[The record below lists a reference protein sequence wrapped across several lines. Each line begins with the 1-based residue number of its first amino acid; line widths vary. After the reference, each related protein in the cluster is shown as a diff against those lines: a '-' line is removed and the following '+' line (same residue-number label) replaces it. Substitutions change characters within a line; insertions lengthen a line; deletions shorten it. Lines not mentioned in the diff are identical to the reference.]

1 MMSAF
6 TRSLVLLASAMMM
19 TFASPGQAQTYP
31 TRPIRLIIPFAPG
44 GGTDVLAR
52 MISVKLGEALGQT
65 VVIDNRPGSDGVVG
79 SEALALANPDGHTLV
94 IVSSSHAINPA
105 LGRKLP
111 YDTMKDFTY
120 VTQTTVQQLLLFVHP
135 SVPARSVK
143 ELIALVKAKPSGYNY
158 GSSSNA
164 AALPMELFKSM
175 SGTQIQHIPYKGS
188 GPMLNDLLGGQIHM
202 SIGGAVSAIP
212 HLKSGKLRG
221 LAVGD
226 SKRIAAMPDMPTI
239 AEAGVPGYHATI
251 WTGMLAPAKTPEAII
266 ERVSREM
273 VKIVQDK
280 DFTTRLQ
287 QLGSDTAG
295 TTPKEWRQF
304 VDAEITKWT
313 RIAKE
318 ANMTAD

>member
-1 MMSAF
+1 MPTAVRKP
-6 TRSLVLLASAMMM
+6 TRLAAAILLALATSA
-19 TFASPGQAQTYP
+19 QAQTYP
-31 TRPIRLIIPFAPG
+31 NKPIRLIVPFAPG

-52 MISVKLGEALGQT
+52 MIAAKLGEALGQS
-65 VVIDNRPGSDGVVG
+65 VVIDNRPGSDGIVG
-79 SEALALANPDGHTLV
+79 SEVLARANPDGYTLI
-94 IVSSSHAINPA
+94 IVSASHAINPA

-120 VTQTTVQQLLLFVHP
+120 ITQTAVQQVLLFVHP
-135 SVPARSVK
+135 SVPAKSVK
-143 ELIALVKAKPSGYNY
+143 ELIALVKAKPNGYNY

-175 SGTQIQHIPYKGS
+175 SGAQIQHIPYKGS

-226 SKRIAAMPDMPTI
+226 SKRIAALPDMPTI

-251 WTGMLAPAKTPEAII
+251 WTGMMAPAKTPEAII
-266 ERVSREM
+266 ERVNREV

-280 DFTTRLQ
+280 EFTARMQ

-295 TTPKEWRQF
+295 TTPREWRQF
-304 VDAEITKWT
+304 VESEVTKWT
-313 RIAKE
+313 KIAKA

>member
-1 MMSAF
+1 MIPIARRAGLIAAGAF
-6 TRSLVLLASAMMM
+6 LASAV
-19 TFASPGQAQTYP
+19 AAYAQPYP
-31 TRPIRLIIPFAPG
+31 TKPIRLIVPFAPG

-52 MISVKLGEALGQT
+52 MIAAKLGESLGHS
-65 VVIDNRPGSDGVVG
+65 VVIDNRPGSDGIVG
-79 SEALALANPDGHTLV
+79 SEVLVRANPDGYTLI

-111 YDTMKDFTY
+111 YDTMRDFSY
-120 VTQTTVQQLLLFVHP
+120 ITQTAVQQVMLFVHP
-135 SVPARSVK
+135 SVPAKSVK
-143 ELIALVKAKPSGYNY
+143 ELIALVKAKPNGYNY

-188 GPMLNDLLGGQIHM
+188 GPMLTDLLGGQIHM

-251 WTGMLAPAKTPEAII
+251 WTGMMAPAKTPDAII
-266 ERVSREM
+266 DRVNREV

-280 DFTTRLQ
+280 EFTARMQ

-295 TTPKEWRQF
+295 TTPKEWRHF
-304 VDAEITKWT
+304 VESEITKWT
-313 RIAKE
+313 KIAKA

>member
-1 MMSAF
+1 MPPTARRIQM
-6 TRSLVLLASAMMM
+6 LVAGACL
-19 TFASPGQAQTYP
+19 TFAAAGHAQNYP
-31 TRPIRLIIPFAPG
+31 TKPIRLIVPFAPG

-52 MISVKLGEALGQT
+52 MIAAKLSDALGQS
-65 VVIDNRPGSDGVVG
+65 VVIDNRPGSDGIVG
-79 SEALALANPDGHTLV
+79 SEVLARANPDGYTLI
-94 IVSSSHAINPA
+94 IVSASHAINPA

-120 VTQTTVQQLLLFVHP
+120 ITQTAVQQVLLFVHP
-135 SVPARSVK
+135 SVPAKSVK
-143 ELIALVKAKPSGYNY
+143 ELIALVKAKPNGYNY

-175 SGTQIQHIPYKGS
+175 SGAQIQHIPYKGS

-221 LAVGD
+221 LGVGD
-226 SKRIAAMPDMPTI
+226 SKRIAALPDMPTI

-251 WTGMLAPAKTPEAII
+251 WTGMMAPAKTPEAII
-266 ERVSREM
+266 DRINREV

-280 DFTTRLQ
+280 EFTARMQ

-304 VDAEITKWT
+304 VESEVAKWT
-313 RIAKE
+313 KIAKA
-318 ANMTAD
+318 ANMTAE

>member
-1 MMSAF
+1 MPCKHLRLKLLVASSLIAF
-6 TRSLVLLASAMMM
+6 GAA
-19 TFASPGQAQTYP
+19 GHAQTYP
-31 TRPIRLIIPFAPG
+31 TKPVRLVVPFAPG

-52 MISVKLGEALGQT
+52 MISIRLTEALGQT

-79 SEALALANPDGHTLV
+79 SEVVARANPDGYTILLL
-94 IVSSSHAINPA
+94 SSSHAINPA

-111 YDTMKDFTY
+111 YDTLRDFAY
-120 VTQTTVQQLLLFVHP
+120 ITQTAVQQLLLFVHP
-135 SVPARSVK
+135 SVPATSVK
-143 ELIALVKAKPSGYNY
+143 ELLALAKAKPNGYNY

-188 GPMLNDLLGGQIHM
+188 GPMLTDLLGGQIHM

-212 HLKSGKLRG
+212 HVKSGKLRG

-226 SKRIAAMPDMPTI
+226 TKRLASLPDIPTI

-251 WTGMLAPAKTPEAII
+251 WTGMLAPARTPASIV
-266 ERVSREM
+266 ERLNREV
-273 VKIVQDK
+273 VKIVQTK
-280 DFTTRLQ
+280 EFTARMQ

-295 TTPKEWRQF
+295 TSPTEWRQF
-304 VDAEITKWT
+304 VEQEIAKWT
-313 RIAKE
+313 KIAKAAGMAAE
-318 ANMTAD
+318 

>member
-1 MMSAF
+1 MPPIA
-6 TRSLVLLASAMMM
+6 RRLELLVASACLA
-19 TFASPGQAQTYP
+19 FAAAGHAQTYP
-31 TRPIRLIIPFAPG
+31 TKPIRLIVPFAPG

-52 MISVKLGEALGQT
+52 MIAAKLSDALGQS
-65 VVIDNRPGSDGVVG
+65 VVIDNRPGSDGIVG
-79 SEALALANPDGHTLV
+79 SEVLARANPDGYTLI
-94 IVSSSHAINPA
+94 IVSASHAINPA
-105 LGRKLP
+105 LGRKMP

-120 VTQTTVQQLLLFVHP
+120 ITQTAVQQVLLFVHP
-135 SVPARSVK
+135 SVPAKSVK
-143 ELIALVKAKPSGYNY
+143 ELIALVKAKPNGYNY

-175 SGTQIQHIPYKGS
+175 SGAQIQHIPYKGS

-221 LAVGD
+221 LGVGD
-226 SKRIAAMPDMPTI
+226 SKRIAALPDMPTI

-251 WTGMLAPAKTPEAII
+251 WTGMMAPTKTPDAII
-266 ERVSREM
+266 DRVNREV

-280 DFTTRLQ
+280 EFTARMQ

-304 VDAEITKWT
+304 VESEVAKWT
-313 RIAKE
+313 KIAKA
-318 ANMTAD
+318 ANMTAE

>member
-1 MMSAF
+1 MPTVKRTLVALVSTTLAAF
-6 TRSLVLLASAMMM
+6 ALNASAQ
-19 TFASPGQAQTYP
+19 SYP
-31 TRPIRLIIPFAPG
+31 TKPIRLIVPFAPG

-52 MISVKLGEALGQT
+52 MISVKLSEALGQS
-65 VVIDNRPGSDGVVG
+65 VVIDNRPGSDGIVG
-79 SEALALANPDGHTLV
+79 SEVLTRANPDGYTLI

-111 YDTMKDFTY
+111 YDTLNDFSY
-120 VTQTTVQQLLLFVHP
+120 ITQTAVQQLLLFVHP
-135 SVPARSVK
+135 SVPAKSVK
-143 ELIALVKAKPSGYNY
+143 ELLAIVKAKPNGYNY

-226 SKRIAAMPDMPTI
+226 SKRIAAMPEMPTI

-251 WTGMLAPAKTPEAII
+251 WTGMMAPAKTPQAII
-266 ERVSREM
+266 NRVSTE
-273 VKIVQDK
+273 VSKIVRDK
-280 DFTTRLQ
+280 DFTARMQ

-295 TTPKEWRQF
+295 TTPSEWRQF
-304 VDAEITKWT
+304 VATEIAKWT
-313 RIAKE
+313 KIAKA
-318 ANMTAD
+318 ANMTAE

>member
-1 MMSAF
+1 MTFSRRDFRWLAA
-6 TRSLVLLASAMMM
+6 SILL
-19 TFASPGQAQTYP
+19 TFASGGHAQTYP
-31 TRPIRLIIPFAPG
+31 TKPIRLVIPFAPG

-52 MISVKLGEALGQT
+52 MISAKLGEALGQS
-65 VVIDNRPGSDGVVG
+65 VVIDNRPGSDGLVA
-79 SEALALANPDGHTLV
+79 SETVARANPDGYTLF

-111 YDTMKDFTY
+111 YDTLKDFSY
-120 VTQTTVQQLLLFVHP
+120 ITQTAVQQVMLFVHP
-135 SVPARSVK
+135 SVPAKSVK
-143 ELIALVKAKPSGYNY
+143 ELIALVKAKPNGYNY

-202 SIGGAVSAIP
+202 SIGGAVSVIP
-212 HLKSGKLRG
+212 QLKAGKLRG
-221 LAVGD
+221 LGVGD
-226 SKRIAAMPDMPTI
+226 SKRIAAMPDLPTI

-251 WTGMLAPAKTPEAII
+251 WTGMLAPAKTSAAII
-266 ERVSREM
+266 DRVNHEV

-280 DFTTRLQ
+280 EFTARMQ

-304 VDAEITKWT
+304 VETEITKWT
-313 RIAKE
+313 KIAKA
-318 ANMTAD
+318 ANMTAE